1 MTASL
6 CLDILPESQ
15 RRLWPLLIETPRKFV
30 LYGGTALALRLGHR
44 KSLDFDFFSGEGF
57 EPIQLM
63 ECMPCLKDAKVI
75 QSSKNT
81 LSCIVDLDSPVRISF
96 FGGLGLGR
104 VGEPDKAEDTG
115 IYIASVLDIAAT
127 KMLSVCQRTSAKDF
141 VDVDALLRAGVS
153 LQDALGAACAVFG
166 NRFNPV
172 LPLKALAFL
181 EDGNLAS
188 VHQSIRD
195 NLHRAVYNVD
205 LDSIPR
211 FSSHASL
218 CPEMGNG

>member
-1 MTASL
+1 
-6 CLDILPESQ
+6 
-15 RRLWPLLIETPRKFV
+15 
-30 LYGGTALALRLGHR
+30 
-44 KSLDFDFFSGEGF
+44 
-57 EPIQLM
+57 
-63 ECMPCLKDAKVI
+63 MPCLKDAKVI

-81 LSCIVDLDSPVRISF
+81 LSCIVDLNSPIKISF

-181 EDGNLAS
+181 EDANLAS

-195 NLHRAVYNVD
+195 NLRRAVYNVD